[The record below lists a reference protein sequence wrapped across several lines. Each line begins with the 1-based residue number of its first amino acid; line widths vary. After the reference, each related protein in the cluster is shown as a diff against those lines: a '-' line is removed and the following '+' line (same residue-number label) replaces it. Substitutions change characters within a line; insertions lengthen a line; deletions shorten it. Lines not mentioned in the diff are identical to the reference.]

1 MRDAGAIVRGRGRPL
16 RVGLVAAHPLRVM
29 GFQALFEDNPAVTII
44 AAQMADVLRDKSLD
58 VALLGEQPMQPMLEL
73 IGTLRAFRPDL
84 RVMVMGDGAE
94 DGDIERIIGA
104 GARGYLPQSSTEDEI
119 LMALRE
125 VFDGSV
131 WAPRRILSRLI
142 DKVGRPPESTTSK
155 AAAAK
160 GSFTEREMQVL
171 ELLATGANNREIGK
185 ALAIEER
192 TVKSHLG
199 SLMRKTG
206 VPNRISL
213 IMHAMNND
221 LLRKKK

>member
-1 MRDAGAIVRGRGRPL
+1 M
-16 RVGLVAAHPLRVM
+16 AAHPLRVM
-29 GFQALFEDNPAVTII
+29 GFQALFEDNPAVAII

-58 VALLGEQPMQPMLEL
+58 VALLGAQPMEPMLEL

-84 RVMVMGDGAE
+84 RVIVMGDGAE
-94 DGDIERIIGA
+94 DGEIERIIGA
-104 GARGYLPQSSTEDEI
+104 GARGYLPQSATEAEI

-125 VFDGSV
+125 VFEGSV

-142 DKVGRPPESTTSK
+142 DQVGRPAPAESAASK

-206 VPNRISL
+206 VQNRISL